1 MGKKSRITGGA
12 VGRRTI
18 LQLSPP
24 GLRGGNGG
32 ERDEAPSGSDDEQ
45 ESDGHRI
52 VREVRAN
59 MKAPAVKATEGLSLL
74 GAYEDSDDEE
84 AGDSQRS
91 TANSQLNQSTDIDS
105 TLANFMAE
113 IDAITTQPSSDDTA
127 SHLSVSAT
135 DPPRP
140 EVNTQQLPASEGQ
153 NRESTEFEY
162 NTQYS
167 LAGVG
172 VEMGDWQE
180 VWDENSGCYY
190 YWNTLTN
197 EVSWELPHYLADQ
210 VQSLGQYAN
219 SSSVNGNGTV
229 HAGYHSEESAASA
242 VAPTLVKETKV
253 KEVIESVVGLTS
265 EEEEH
270 RGVAASLLGPL
281 IPSEVKEA
289 EEKWRKRLLKGPD
302 EPENSLDSDGEGV
315 RPAGSPCTPPQD
327 PDPVSVPNVQKEL
340 CIKKQSRE
348 NSDAEEA
355 EEDTMELELT
365 LERKKAE
372 LRALEEGD
380 GSAGGSSP
388 CSETSQEASGS
399 RVLLLKKSRWK
410 TAFPCAASPDSN
422 SRSSD
427 LQDNTDTAP
436 SQVPESIAEE
446 EDKETDGN
454 EEKAVSKPMVKEESE
469 TPELKVE
476 TPELKFQIGQ
486 LANTLTSKM
495 EFLGINK
502 KAISNFQLLLL
513 QTETRIA
520 DWREGALNGVYL
532 RRRLQ
537 EAAEHIKYYELNATP
552 KGWSCHWDR
561 EHRRYFYVND
571 RTGVSQWDFPTEE
584 DKCEDLKGSQGT
596 LTQTSI
602 QGDTKTSSTS
612 TDGVT
617 GTSSAAPPAPAQPSA
632 SSLWSPSQPP
642 LPDSPPP
649 PSNYPPPPP
658 LPPGSP
664 PPPPPPPDSD
674 GEIMEVEME
683 MDDDNNDGE
692 PPAPGT
698 EEDAGVRP
706 PLPPGAASMKI
717 VESSGPLGKGQK
729 RKASQL
735 NKAITIGSS
744 PILYTQP
751 AVSAAPL
758 MSATAY
764 WGVSAV
770 SAPLVPCEPPP
781 PPVPALPPQPPLPP
795 SQPPY
800 EHPGAKAVAT
810 DKNKKAKKDKSKKS
824 KIKMPS
830 LVKKWQ
836 SIQKELDEEEK
847 SSSSDEDRDQL
858 NKKSIE
864 EWKQQQLMTGK
875 ASKNANFEALPEN
888 WRERLKKRKTMNNT

>member
-1 MGKKSRITGGA
+1 MGKKSRLTGGA

-24 GLRGGNGG
+24 GLRGGNAG

-45 ESDGHRI
+45 EGDGQRFLKEK
-52 VREVRAN
+52 RTN

-74 GAYEDSDDEE
+74 GAYEDSDEE
-84 AGDSQRS
+84 DAGDSQRS
-91 TANSQLNQSTDIDS
+91 TANSQHNQSADIDS

-113 IDAITTQPSSDDTA
+113 IDAITTQPSSDDATA
-127 SHLSVSAT
+127 HPSVPTTA
-135 DPPRP
+135 PPKP
-140 EVNTQQLPASEGQ
+140 EVNTQQPAASEGQ
-153 NRESTEFEY
+153 NQQSTEFEY

-190 YWNTLTN
+190 YWNTVTN

-210 VQSLGQYAN
+210 VQSLEQYTN
-219 SSSVNGNGTV
+219 SSSVNGNGTA
-229 HAGYHSEESAASA
+229 HAGYYTEESAASA
-242 VAPTLVKETKV
+242 AVPTSVKETKV

-265 EEEEH
+265 EEEER

-289 EEKWRKRLLKGPD
+289 EEKWRKRLLKGLD
-302 EPENSLDSDGEGV
+302 ETENSLDSDGEGV
-315 RPAGSPCTPPQD
+315 RPAGSPSTPLRD
-327 PDPVSVPNVQKEL
+327 TDSVPTVQKDL
-340 CIKKQSRE
+340 SAKKQSGD
-348 NSDAEEA
+348 NSDAEEET
-355 EEDTMELELT
+355 EEDTMELELA

-380 GSAGGSSP
+380 GSTGGSSP
-388 CSETSQEASGS
+388 CSETSQEASAS
-399 RVLLLKKSRWK
+399 RGLLPKKTRWK
-410 TAFPCAASPDSN
+410 TVFPSAASPDSN
-422 SRSSD
+422 SRGSD
-427 LQDNTDTAP
+427 LQDNTETTL
-436 SQVPESIAEE
+436 SKVLETVAEG
-446 EDKETDGN
+446 EDKETDN
-454 EEKAVSKPMVKEESE
+454 SEEKTVSKPQVKEEQE

-476 TPELKFQIGQ
+476 TPELKFQIGE

-561 EHRRYFYVND
+561 EHRRYFYVKD
-571 RTGVSQWDFPTEE
+571 RTGTSQWDFPTEE
-584 DKCEDLKGSQGT
+584 DKEEDLKGSQGT
-596 LTQTSI
+596 LTQTSS
-602 QGDTKTSSTS
+602 QGDNKTSSTS
-612 TDGVT
+612 TGGVT
-617 GTSSAAPPAPAQPSA
+617 GSATYAAAAPPAPPQPSA
-632 SSLWSPSQPP
+632 FWSPSQPP

-683 MDDDNNDGE
+683 MDDDNDGE

-698 EEDAGVRP
+698 EEDGSGRP
-706 PLPPGAASMKI
+706 PVPPGTAGMKI
-717 VESSGPLGKGQK
+717 AESSGPLGKGQK
-729 RKASQL
+729 RKAGQL

-751 AVSAAPL
+751 AASAAPL

-764 WGVSAV
+764 WGVPAV
-770 SAPLVPCEPPP
+770 TAPLVPCEPPL

-795 SQPPY
+795 SQPPF
-800 EHPGAKAVAT
+800 EAPGAKALPT
-810 DKNKKAKKDKSKKS
+810 DKTKKIKKDKSKKS
-824 KIKMPS
+824 KTKMPS

-864 EWKQQQLMTGK
+864 EWKQQQLVTGK
-875 ASKNANFEALPEN
+875 ASKNANFEALPED
-888 WRERLKKRKTMNNT
+888 WRERLKKRKMNST

>member
-1 MGKKSRITGGA
+1 MGKKSRLPGGA

-24 GLRGGNGG
+24 GNRGVNVG
-32 ERDEAPSGSDDEQ
+32 EREEAPSGSDGILAHHSQAAD
-45 ESDGHRI
+45 SRLYFISLNKVVLLSH
-52 VREVRAN
+52 V
-59 MKAPAVKATEGLSLL
+59 EGLSLL
-74 GAYEDSDDEE
+74 GAYEDSDEE
-84 AGDSQRS
+84 DAGDSHRS
-91 TANSQLNQSTDIDS
+91 ATNSQHNQSGDIDS

-113 IDAITTQPSSDDTA
+113 IDAITTQPSSDDVPT
-127 SHLSVSAT
+127 HQSVPSAA
-135 DPPRP
+135 PPKP
-140 EVNTQQLPASEGQ
+140 EVNTQQPAAGEGQ
-153 NRESTEFEY
+153 NQQGTDFEY

-210 VQSLGQYAN
+210 VQSLGHYTN
-219 SSSVNGNGTV
+219 SSSVNGNGTA
-229 HAGYHSEESAASA
+229 HAGYYTEENAASA
-242 VAPTLVKETKV
+242 AITTSAKETKV

-265 EEEEH
+265 EEEE
-270 RGVAASLLGPL
+270 RQGVAAALLAPL

-289 EEKWRKRLLKGPD
+289 EEKWRKRLLKGLD
-302 EPENSLDSDGEGV
+302 ESENSMDSDGDGIHLT
-315 RPAGSPCTPPQD
+315 GSPSTPLRDLDSAPIVKKDGCT
-327 PDPVSVPNVQKEL
+327 
-340 CIKKQSRE
+340 KKQSGE
-348 NSDAEEA
+348 DSEGDEEA
-355 EEDTMELELT
+355 EEDTMELELA

-380 GSAGGSSP
+380 VSAGGSSP
-388 CSETSQEASGS
+388 CSENSQEASGP
-399 RVLLLKKSRWK
+399 RGVLLKKNRWK
-410 TAFPCAASPDSN
+410 TAFLSAASPDSN

-427 LQDNTDTAP
+427 IPDNT
-436 SQVPESIAEE
+436 
-446 EDKETDGN
+446 ETGY
-454 EEKAVSKPMVKEESE
+454 
-469 TPELKVE
+469 
-476 TPELKFQIGQ
+476 
-486 LANTLTSKM
+486 KM

-502 KAISNFQLLLL
+502 KGISNFQLLLL
-513 QTETRIA
+513 QTETRVA

-561 EHRRYFYVND
+561 EHRRYFYVKD
-571 RTGVSQWDFPTEE
+571 RTGASQWDFPTED
-584 DKCEDLKGSQGT
+584 DKEEDLKDGQGT
-596 LTQTSI
+596 QTQTSS
-602 QGDTKTSSTS
+602 QVDTKTSASGVTALLHHPTTPTS
-612 TDGVT
+612 TT
-617 GTSSAAPPAPAQPSA
+617 
-632 SSLWSPSQPP
+632 
-642 LPDSPPP
+642 
-649 PSNYPPPPP
+649 
-658 LPPGSP
+658 PPGSP

-683 MDDDNNDGE
+683 MDDDNDEE

-698 EEDAGVRP
+698 EEDGSGKP
-706 PLPPGAASMKI
+706 PLPPGSASTKA

-729 RKASQL
+729 RKAGQM
-735 NKAITIGSS
+735 NKTITIGSS

-751 AVSAAPL
+751 AASAAPL

-764 WGVSAV
+764 WGMPAV
-770 SAPLVPCEPPP
+770 TAPLVPCEPPA

-795 SQPPY
+795 SQPPF
-800 EHPGAKAVAT
+800 EPPGAKT
-810 DKNKKAKKDKSKKS
+810 LPTDKSKKTKKDKPKKS
-824 KIKMPS
+824 KTKMPS

-847 SSSSDEDRDQL
+847 SSSSDEDRELL

-864 EWKQQQLMTGK
+864 EWKQQQLSTGK
-875 ASKNANFEALPEN
+875 ASKNANFEALPED
-888 WRERLKKRKTMNNT
+888 WRERLKKRKMMNST